1 MQPEDLQLIGMVM
14 EAVRRGEDGEIL
26 VRRGEDAGRIQI
38 SGGKVAF
45 VDASGAER
53 DVAAVVAGHTG
64 LDEAELGEIFED
76 CLLEG
81 RDFGGHLLAE
91 GRAEREALRAGLL
104 DFFSASLLRLL
115 SWVAP
120 TCRFEPG
127 EHPATAKL
135 AFGFEQV
142 LQAAIDRDVEGALP
156 HSAMNAADVLDLA
169 EKVSMPLP
177 GEPLDAPQAPAQ
189 PVARPVPASF
199 EPEREVTVKE
209 RLPAGMLETPDEK
222 DEPREAGPN
231 VDTVR
236 DGTPLGAGPPP
247 GDEPPVTPDPWKGDA
262 GRDLDL
268 PPPPVAGTGV
278 GETVLRG
285 EPLRQEKK
293 NRNLILWFA
302 IAFVVGI
309 VATLLIYGL
318 VKDEGRPA
326 APGSPQPLVADAG
339 AGATGGS
346 TRPGDETGGSGEP
359 GEPTSTAGQPGEDDQ
374 VVSAQGRA
382 GTTGQ
387 PGEAGEGPVTA
398 NGAEAAGGQTGEA
411 GKAAGTDAGI
421 GDAERPAGQAG
432 SEAGG
437 SGGAVQP
444 IDLSGGAEGTAG
456 QAGAAGETGAAG
468 PSQGAADEAGT
479 AGEDV
484 AGGAGEQPARLE
496 MTGIVAGGPGEGAGA
511 VRVLSRPRRARIFLD
526 GIDTGKHTPALLR
539 GVPAGV
545 EHVILLA
552 RRGRRPAVRK
562 LTAHRGKTARVK
574 LALRRGRLPG
584 AWRER
589 VQVKVFS
596 RPEGA
601 AILVDGKP
609 SGRRTPAKIALRA
622 DRAQKLTLELEGH
635 DKWERTVRAWPR
647 GDLSVL
653 ATLDEAER
661 P

>member
-1 MQPEDLQLIGMVM
+1 VQPEDLQLIGMVQD
-14 EAVRRGEDGEIL
+14 ALRRGEDGEIL
-26 VRRGEDAGRIQI
+26 VRRGEDAGRIQV

-64 LDEAELGEIFED
+64 LDQAGLGEIFDD

-91 GRAEREALRAGLL
+91 GLAGREAIRAGLL
-104 DFFSASLLRLL
+104 DFFSDSLLRLL

-120 TCRFEPG
+120 AYRFEPG
-127 EHPATAKL
+127 EHPATAEL

-177 GEPLDAPQAPAQ
+177 GEPLD
-189 PVARPVPASF
+189 
-199 EPEREVTVKE
+199 EPELEARSVAPRIPAEREPEPEVTVKK
-209 RLPAGMLETPDEK
+209 RLPAGMMKVPDKPDEQ
-222 DEPREAGPN
+222 DEQGEAAETGPN

-247 GDEPPVTPDPWKGDA
+247 GDEPPVTPEPVAGDA
-262 GRDLDL
+262 DNAFDL
-268 PPPPVAGTGV
+268 PPPPVAETGV
-278 GETVLRG
+278 GATVLRG
-285 EPLRQEKK
+285 EPLREEKK
-293 NRNLILWFA
+293 NKNLILWFA
-302 IAFVVGI
+302 IAFVVSI
-309 VATLLIYGL
+309 VTTLLIYGL
-318 VKDEGRPA
+318 VKDEGQPA
-326 APGSPQPLVADAG
+326 APGGPQPLVADAG
-339 AGATGGS
+339 AG
-346 TRPGDETGGSGEP
+346 
-359 GEPTSTAGQPGEDDQ
+359 TS
-374 VVSAQGRA
+374 
-382 GTTGQ
+382 
-387 PGEAGEGPVTA
+387 
-398 NGAEAAGGQTGEA
+398 
-411 GKAAGTDAGI
+411 AGI

-432 SEAGG
+432 TGAGEPG
-437 SGGAVQP
+437 KEVQP
-444 IDLSGGAEGTAG
+444 IDLSGGAQDVAG
-456 QAGAAGETGAAG
+456 QAGAAGEAG
-468 PSQGAADEAGT
+468 VAGGPGDVAGT
-479 AGEDV
+479 AGEGV
-484 AGGAGEQPARLE
+484 ADGAGEKAAPLE
-496 MTGIVAGGPGEGAGA
+496 MTGIVAGGPGEGTGT

-552 RRGRRPAVRK
+552 GSGRRPAVRK
-562 LTAHRGKTARVK
+562 LTAHRGETARVK

-596 RPEGA
+596 QPEGA

-609 SGRRTPAKIALRA
+609 SGSRTPAKIALRA

-647 GDLSVL
+647 GELSIL
-653 ATLDEAER
+653 ATLEKPPAE
-661 P
+661 